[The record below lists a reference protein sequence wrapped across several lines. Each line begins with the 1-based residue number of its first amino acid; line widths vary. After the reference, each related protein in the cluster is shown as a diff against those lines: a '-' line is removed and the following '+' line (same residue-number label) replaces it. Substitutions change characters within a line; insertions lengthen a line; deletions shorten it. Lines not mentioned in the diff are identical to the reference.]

1 MKFLRSNLWLLFVAA
16 FLLLFPLF
24 FPLLSFVNIVSEM
37 LIMALFAVSLNLLIG
52 YTGIISFGHA
62 AFFAF
67 GSYTVGIMLQKFS
80 GTLPLAIPTALFCG
94 MIFSGIAAVV
104 IGYFCTRLTAI
115 YFSFLTLAFSQIV
128 YAVIVKW
135 AKLTGGDQGLIGGI
149 PKPPIPFFG
158 FSLDMSSP
166 FSLYYLNVV
175 AAIASFFV
183 LKIIIDSPFGWI
195 LRSIRDNPERINFL
209 GINVK
214 RYQIIV
220 FVISGVFTGLA
231 GGLMALHLSG
241 AYPDHAHWA
250 KNAEPIFMIMVGG
263 LKIFAGPI
271 LGSVIVT
278 QLSAYL
284 SSYIE
289 MRGLIFGGIL
299 VALLMVTREGI
310 LDVLAVRWRPFSKT
324 KG

>member
-1 MKFLRSNLWLLFVAA
+1 MRFIRSNVWLLFLAG
-16 FLLLFPLF
+16 FLAIFPLI

-37 LIMALFAVSLNLLIG
+37 LIMGLFAVSLNLLIG

-62 AFFAF
+62 AFFAV
-67 GSYTVGIMLQKFS
+67 GSYTVGIMLQKLS
-80 GTLPLAIPTALFCG
+80 GSLPLAIPSVLLCA
-94 MIFSGIAAVV
+94 MIFSGIAALV

-128 YAVIVKW
+128 YAIIIKW
-135 AKLTGGDQGLIGGI
+135 ASFTGGDQGLIGGI

-158 FSLDMSSP
+158 VSIDMTSP
-166 FSLYYLNVV
+166 FSLYYLCVV
-175 AAIASFFV
+175 STILSFFLLRV
-183 LKIIIDSPFGWI
+183 IIDSPFGWI

-220 FVISGVFTGLA
+220 FIISGIFTGLA

-241 AYPDHAHWA
+241 SYPDHAHWA

-271 LGSVIVT
+271 LGSIIVT

-299 VALLMVTREGI
+299 VLLLMISREGI
-310 LDVLAVRWRPFSKT
+310 LDVLTAKWGALKRIFS
-324 KG
+324 

>member
-1 MKFLRSNLWLLFVAA
+1 
-16 FLLLFPLF
+16 
-24 FPLLSFVNIVSEM
+24 VNIVSEM

-149 PKPPIPFFG
+149 PKPPIPLFG